1 MDELTEEN
9 FLLFAAKHYWPIHY
23 SISEFNSDLK
33 RITYIKRLLKKYK
46 KTGILSER
54 LILNHLILLFNVFE
68 PTMAVNKMLFFK
80 IEQLYHPQ
88 LKTFLV
94 YLERMPLYIE
104 INNTRIVSSEIS
116 VDLEIA
122 KVLRN
127 I

>member
-1 MDELTEEN
+1 
-9 FLLFAAKHYWPIHY
+9 
-23 SISEFNSDLK
+23 
-33 RITYIKRLLKKYK
+33 
-46 KTGILSER
+46 
-54 LILNHLILLFNVFE
+54 
-68 PTMAVNKMLFFK
+68 MAVNKMLFFK

>member
-33 RITYIKRLLKKYK
+33 RIMYMKRLLKKYK
-46 KTGILSER
+46 KTGILAER

-68 PTMAVNKMLFFK
+68 PTMAVNRMLFFK
-80 IEQLYHPQ
+80 IDRIYYSE

-94 YLERMPLYIE
+94 YLDRMPEYIE
-104 INNTRIVSSEIS
+104 INNTRIISSDI
-116 VDLEIA
+116 VIDLEIA
-122 KVLRN
+122 NILRN
-127 I
+127 L

>member
-1 MDELTEEN
+1 
-9 FLLFAAKHYWPIHY
+9 
-23 SISEFNSDLK
+23 
-33 RITYIKRLLKKYK
+33 
-46 KTGILSER
+46 
-54 LILNHLILLFNVFE
+54 
-68 PTMAVNKMLFFK
+68 MAVNKMLFFK
-80 IEQLYHPQ
+80 IEQFYHPQ

-104 INNTRIVSSEIS
+104 INNTRIISSEIS